1 MTGEE
6 KYQAFK
12 DRLRE
17 RLLKYLRKAYR
28 AFPVLDKPH
37 ILDIGCGSGVPT
49 IELAK
54 LSGGQVIG
62 LDIDGSLVERLN
74 KRIKKAGLS
83 DRVTALKR
91 SMFEMDYPTE
101 SFDIIWAEGSIAR
114 IGFSAGLRE
123 WRRLLKPGGFLVVH
137 DEEGDLKEKTKQ
149 IPIQGY
155 QLLHS
160 FILDEKTWWDEY
172 FTPLE
177 RYIHE
182 TRAKQPVDLKLLALL
197 DADQREIGMVRRN
210 PMCTRSVYFVMKKK
224 TPPLNLHRL

>member
-12 DRLRE
+12 DRLRK
-17 RLLKYLRKAYR
+17 RLLKYLRKAFR
-28 AFPVLDKPH
+28 VLPPLDKPC

-49 IELAK
+49 IELAR

-62 LDIDGSLVERLN
+62 LDIDSPLVERL
-74 KRIKKAGLS
+74 KKKIKKAGLA
-83 DRVTALKR
+83 DRVTALR
-91 SMFEMDYPTE
+91 CSMFNMDFPAE
-101 SFDIIWAEGSIAR
+101 SFDIIWAEGSIAQ

-137 DEEGDLKEKTKQ
+137 DEEGNAKEKMSQ

-155 QLLHS
+155 ALLHS
-160 FILDEKTWWDEY
+160 FILDEKVWWREY

-177 RYIHE
+177 RHIRE
-182 TRAKQPVDLKLLALL
+182 IRAKHPVDPKVAALL
-197 DADQREIGMVRRN
+197 DADQREIEMVRQN
-210 PMCTRSVYFVMKKK
+210 PKRTRSVYFVMKK
-224 TPPLNLHRL
+224 TG

>member
-6 KYQAFK
+6 SYHAFK

-17 RLLKYLRKAYR
+17 HLLKYLRKAYR
-28 AFPVLDKPH
+28 ALPVLDKPH

-62 LDIDGSLVERLN
+62 LDIDGSLVEKLN
-74 KRIKKAGLS
+74 KRIKKAGLG
-83 DRVTALKR
+83 DRVTALKC
-91 SMFEMDYPTE
+91 SMFELDFPAE

-123 WRRLLKPGGFLVVH
+123 WRHLLKPGGFLVVH

-155 QLLHS
+155 ELLHS
-160 FILDEKTWWDEY
+160 FILDEETWWDEY

-177 RYIHE
+177 KKIREILSK
-182 TRAKQPVDLKLLALL
+182 RPLDPRLLSLL
-197 DADQREIGMVRRN
+197 NADQREIEIVRQN
-210 PMCTRSVYFVMKKK
+210 PKRTRSAYFVLKKHE
-224 TPPLNLHRL
+224 LA

>member
-6 KYQAFK
+6 RYHAFK

-28 AFPVLDKPH
+28 ALPLMDRPR

-49 IELAK
+49 IELAR

-62 LDIDGSLVERLN
+62 LDIDGPLVERLN
-74 KRIKKAGLS
+74 KRIKKAGFS
-83 DRVTALKR
+83 DRVTALKC
-91 SMFEMDYPTE
+91 SMSELDFPAE
-101 SFDIIWAEGSIAR
+101 SFDIIWAEGSIFA
-114 IGFSAGLRE
+114 IGFETGLRE

-155 QLLHS
+155 ELLHS
-160 FILDEKTWWDEY
+160 FILDEKTWWAEY

-177 RYIHE
+177 KKIHE
-182 TRAKQPVDLKLLALL
+182 IRCKRPADPELISLL
-197 DADQREIGMVRRN
+197 DADEREVEIVRQN
-210 PMCTRSVYFVMKKK
+210 PKRTRSVYFLMRK
-224 TPPLNLHRL
+224 TARGRP